1 MPRQDIIDLD
11 DATVL
16 GEGSILPPSLLSF
29 YSDLGDRILWLDHD
43 IEEDDIEYVKY
54 ILLWNREDVG
64 VPVAKRIPIRLMLF
78 TNGGDL
84 DVCRA
89 VMDAIRASKTPVY
102 GYNMGKAYSAGA
114 FIFLVCHQRFALPTS
129 KFMLHKGHLGLQGTV
144 DEVSVA
150 MQQESADQ
158 EALVDMVVEHSNL
171 PRDLVKRRI
180 GTDWYIDAVDA
191 CAVYGMVD
199 ELITDFDGMMG

>member
-1 MPRQDIIDLD
+1 
-11 DATVL
+11 
-16 GEGSILPPSLLSF
+16 
-29 YSDLGDRILWLDHD
+29 
-43 IEEDDIEYVKY
+43 
-54 ILLWNREDVG
+54 
-64 VPVAKRIPIRLMLF
+64 
-78 TNGGDL
+78 
-84 DVCRA
+84 
-89 VMDAIRASKTPVY
+89 
-102 GYNMGKAYSAGA
+102 
-114 FIFLVCHQRFALPTS
+114 
-129 KFMLHKGHLGLQGTV
+129 MLHKGHLGLQGTV